1 MFTAVF
7 VSHLIFD
14 LLHSKKTRRDKLSI

>member
-14 LLHSKKTRRDKLSI
+14 LFHAKKTRRDKLSI